1 MKTTQKNKKTI
12 KNICFCA
19 IFAALCT
26 AATLIS
32 IPIPIGYINLGD
44 LMVLTSGWCL
54 GCVFGAL
61 AAGVGSMF
69 ADFLLGYAAYAPA
82 TFIIK
87 ALVALLAAL
96 LYSSSKKFFSSKI
109 KDIIPRIASAM
120 IAECVMVGGYFLF
133 ESFIMGYGI
142 AALSSVPLNAVQAV
156 IGSVGASLL
165 IGKIKMSKNRSDIDR

>member
-32 IPIPIGYINLGD
+32 VPIPIGYINLGD

-54 GCVFGAL
+54 GGVYGAI
-61 AAGVGSMF
+61 AAGVGSAL
-69 ADFLLGYAAYAPA
+69 ADVLLGYVAYAPA

-87 ALVALLAAL
+87 AVVALLGAL
-96 LYSSSKKFFSSKI
+96 LYKGFKAAFGAKLVDFV
-109 KDIIPRIASAM
+109 PRIISALV
-120 IAECVMVGGYFLF
+120 AECAMVGGYLLF
-133 ESFIMGYGI
+133 ESLVMGYGLG
-142 AALSSVPLNAVQAV
+142 ALASVPFNAIQGLVGAL
-156 IGSVGASLL
+156 GASL
-165 IGKIKMSKNRSDIDR
+165 IAKKVVFWTRKIVDK